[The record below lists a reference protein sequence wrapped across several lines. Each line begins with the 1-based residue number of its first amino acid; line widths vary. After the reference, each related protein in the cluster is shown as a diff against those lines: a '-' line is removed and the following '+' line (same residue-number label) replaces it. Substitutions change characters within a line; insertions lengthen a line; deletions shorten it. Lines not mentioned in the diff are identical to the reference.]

1 MQNQDRPIAFFDSG
15 LGGISVLRETV
26 RLLPQENY
34 LYYGDSLHAPY
45 GVRPEAEIRALAGA
59 AAEQLVQAG
68 AKALVVACNTAT
80 SAAIVQLREAYPD
93 IPVIGTEPALKP
105 AVEKYPG
112 GRILVMATPM
122 TIRQEKFQALKAQ
135 YDDQAEIIGLAC
147 GGLMEFVERGE
158 LRGEALDA
166 YLFDKLGP
174 YLKVPVDAIVLG
186 CTHYPFLTGAIRRI
200 VGRGPEILDGSH
212 GVAMQLGRRLAAA
225 GMLRTQGGAG
235 TVEFRNSLDEPEILA
250 LSRAAGEYYRAIL
263 SEHDCVR
270 LLRLCRTLHNKQRAL
285 SASRRTVSS
294 TELRSWKMAEEMLY
308 GEFGFALGM
317 PPSKVKAYLQ
327 EKLGS

>member
-158 LRGEALDA
+158 LHGE
-166 YLFDKLGP
+166 
-174 YLKVPVDAIVLG
+174 IVVEV
-186 CTHYPFLTGAIRRI
+186 A
-200 VGRGPEILDGSH
+200 
-212 GVAMQLGRRLAAA
+212 GV
-225 GMLRTQGGAG
+225 TD
-235 TVEFRNSLDEPEILA
+235 TDV
-250 LSRAAGEYYRAIL
+250 
-263 SEHDCVR
+263 
-270 LLRLCRTLHNKQRAL
+270 
-285 SASRRTVSS
+285 
-294 TELRSWKMAEEMLY
+294 
-308 GEFGFALGM
+308 
-317 PPSKVKAYLQ
+317 VKAAVLQ
-327 EKLGS
+327 LQPDFDGHIHNNRQIGLKIPDNSVVQRLNDLRPQPFVRIAIPLISHC

>member
-122 TIRQEKFQALKAQ
+122 TIRQEKFQALKRQ
-135 YDDQAEIIGLAC
+135 FDDQAQIIGLPC
-147 GGLMEFVERGE
+147 EGLMEFVERGE
-158 LRGEALDA
+158 LRGSAVEA
-166 YLFDKLGP
+166 YLAEKLAP
-174 YLKVPVDAIVLG
+174 YLREPVDGIVLG

-200 VGRGPEILDGSH
+200 VGPWPEIMDGSH
-212 GVAMQLGRRLAAA
+212 GVAMQLARKLAEN
-225 GMLRTQGGAG
+225 GMLRSSDAPG
-235 TVEFRNSLDEPEILA
+235 TAVFENSLDEPEILA
-250 LSRAAGEYYRAIL
+250 LSRALFRYQDE
-263 SEHDCVR
+263 
-270 LLRLCRTLHNKQRAL
+270 
-285 SASRRTVSS
+285 
-294 TELRSWKMAEEMLY
+294 
-308 GEFGFALGM
+308 
-317 PPSKVKAYLQ
+317 
-327 EKLGS
+327 

>member
-122 TIRQEKFQALKAQ
+122 TIRQEKFQALKRQ
-135 YDDQAEIIGLAC
+135 FDDQAQIIGLPC
-147 GGLMEFVERGE
+147 EGLMEFVERGE
-158 LRGEALDA
+158 LRGSAVEA
-166 YLFDKLGP
+166 YLAEKLAP
-174 YLKVPVDAIVLG
+174 YLREPVDGIVLG

-200 VGRGPEILDGSH
+200 VGPGPEIMDGSH
-212 GVAMQLGRRLAAA
+212 GVAMQLARKLAEN
-225 GMLRTQGGAG
+225 GMLRSSDAPG
-235 TVEFRNSLDEPEILA
+235 TAVFENSLDAPEILA
-250 LSRAAGEYYRAIL
+250 LSRALFRYQDE
-263 SEHDCVR
+263 
-270 LLRLCRTLHNKQRAL
+270 
-285 SASRRTVSS
+285 
-294 TELRSWKMAEEMLY
+294 
-308 GEFGFALGM
+308 
-317 PPSKVKAYLQ
+317 
-327 EKLGS
+327 

>member
-105 AVEKYPG
+105 CLLYTSDA
-112 GRILVMATPM
+112 A
-122 TIRQEKFQALKAQ
+122 
-135 YDDQAEIIGLAC
+135 DD
-147 GGLMEFVERGE
+147 
-158 LRGEALDA
+158 
-166 YLFDKLGP
+166 
-174 YLKVPVDAIVLG
+174 
-186 CTHYPFLTGAIRRI
+186 
-200 VGRGPEILDGSH
+200 
-212 GVAMQLGRRLAAA
+212 
-225 GMLRTQGGAG
+225 
-235 TVEFRNSLDEPEILA
+235 
-250 LSRAAGEYYRAIL
+250 
-263 SEHDCVR
+263 
-270 LLRLCRTLHNKQRAL
+270 
-285 SASRRTVSS
+285 
-294 TELRSWKMAEEMLY
+294 
-308 GEFGFALGM
+308 
-317 PPSKVKAYLQ
+317 
-327 EKLGS
+327 